1 MIAAIIRWS
10 IQNRPFIL
18 LATLL
23 LILSGLYILKQTP
36 LDAIPDLSDVQV
48 IIKSFYPGQ
57 APQIV
62 EDQVTY
68 PLTTKMIAVPGAVT
82 VRGQSAFDD
91 SYIYLIFKDG
101 TDLYWAR
108 SRVLEYLSQ
117 VANRLPPNA
126 STALGPDATGVGWVY
141 EYALVDTTGKHD
153 LSQLTTLQDWYLKFQ
168 LQKVPGVSEVARIG
182 GMVRRYEVILD
193 PSKLRAFD
201 LTLSQVIAAIRD
213 ANQEAGG
220 STIEMGEADYMIRAR
235 GYLKKT
241 TDFENIPLGVSKQ
254 GTPILLSD
262 VASMRLGPENRRGI
276 AELNGKG
283 EVVGGVIIMRFGEN
297 AMKTIQEVKA
307 KLAEL
312 KDSLPPGVNIVET
325 YDRSSLIQRAVNTLN
340 DKLIEEFVLVS
351 LICFAFLFHLRSA
364 LVIVIT
370 LPIGILASFI
380 IMYWQGITANIMS
393 LGGIAIA
400 IGVMVDAAIVMIENV
415 HKHFEQTVV
424 TKENRWQIIQEAT
437 LQVGPSLFF
446 SLLIIMFS
454 FLPIFTLQAEEGRL
468 FSPLAFTKTYAMA
481 CAAALSITL
490 VPVLMGYLIRG
501 RIRPETENPL
511 NRALQAVYQPVIHA
525 VLKAPKTILAIAFV
539 LVLIGFWP
547 VTRLGSEFMPPLN
560 EGDLLYMPTTF
571 PAISVGKAQQLIQQI
586 DKLILTVPEVKS
598 AFGKIGHAETAT
610 DPASMSMIETTIQF
624 KPQSEWRPGMTFEK
638 IRDELDQHVQIPGV
652 TNVWVMPIRNRID
665 MLATG
670 IKTPLGIKIIG
681 PDLKVIQEIGEKIE
695 QVLKPLPG
703 TASVFA
709 ERVVSA
715 RYVNVD
721 IDRLKAS
728 RYALNIR
735 GVQEMIENAVGGM
748 NITQT
753 VEGLERYPVNLRYP
767 QFVRDSV
774 AQLRQLPIVTP
785 TGAHIPLEAVAT
797 LSVTD
802 GPDMIKTE
810 NTRPA
815 GWVYVDI
822 AGRDL
827 GSYTKAAQQAV
838 KQNISLPPGY
848 SLLWSG
854 QYQYMERAEARLM
867 IVIPLTL
874 LIIIV
879 LLYLN
884 FHRFSEVF
892 IILGTLPL
900 ALVGGVWFI
909 YLLGYYL
916 SIAVG
921 VGFIALAGVSAETG
935 VIMLIYLDQALLKQQ
950 QLAQQEGRALTKAN
964 VRSAV
969 IEGALLR
976 LRPKMMT
983 VLAIIGGLLPIMIGG
998 GTGSEVMRR
1007 IAAPMVGGMITATL
1021 LTLIVIPAVF
1031 LVWQESKIT
1040 EIKESGE

>member
-10 IQNRPFIL
+10 IQNRGFIL
-18 LATLL
+18 LATI
-23 LILSGLYILKQTP
+23 ILVLAGVYIIKQTP

-48 IIKSFYPGQ
+48 IVKSTYPGQ

-68 PLTTKMIAVPGAVT
+68 PLTTKLLVVPGAET

-117 VANRLPPNA
+117 VQNRLPANV
-126 STALGPDATGVGWVY
+126 STSLGPDATGVGWVY
-141 EYALVDTTGKHD
+141 EYALVDPTGMHD
-153 LSQLTTLQDWYLKFQ
+153 LSQLTTLQDWFLKFE

-182 GMVRRYEVILD
+182 GMVRRYEVVLD
-193 PSKLRAFD
+193 PNKLRAYD
-201 LTLSQVIAAIRD
+201 LMLPQVISAIRD
-213 ANQEAGG
+213 ANQEVGG

-235 GYLKKT
+235 GYLKKLS
-241 TDFENIPLGVSKQ
+241 DFENIPLGVSKK

-262 VASMRLGPENRRGI
+262 VATIRIGPENRRGI
-276 AELNGKG
+276 AELNGQG
-283 EVVGGVIIMRFGEN
+283 EVVGGVIVMRFGEN
-297 AMKTIQEVKA
+297 AKKTIEAVKA

-312 KDSLPPGVNIVET
+312 KDSLPSGVKIIET
-325 YDRSSLIQRAVNTLN
+325 YDRSSLIQRAVNTLK
-340 DKLIEEFVLVS
+340 DKLFEEFILVS
-351 LICFAFLFHLRSA
+351 LICFVFLFHLRSA
-364 LVIVIT
+364 LVIIIS

-380 IMYWQGITANIMS
+380 IMYLQGITANIMS

-415 HKHFEQTVV
+415 HKHFEQQEV

-454 FLPIFTLQAEEGRL
+454 FLPIFTLQAQEGRL
-468 FSPLAFTKTYAMA
+468 FAPLAFTKTYAMA
-481 CAAALSITL
+481 CAAVLSITL

-511 NRALQAVYQPVIHA
+511 NRALQAVYHPVIQA
-525 VLKAPKTILAIAFV
+525 VLKAPKTILAIAFI
-539 LVLIGFWP
+539 LVVIGFWP

-610 DPASMSMIETTIQF
+610 DPAAMSMIETNIQF

-638 IRDELDQHVQIPGV
+638 IRDELDQHVQIPGLS
-652 TNVWVMPIRNRID
+652 NVWVMPIRNRID

-681 PDLKVIQEIGEKIE
+681 PDLNVIQKIGQQIE

-703 TASVFA
+703 TESVFA

-715 RYVNVD
+715 RYINVD
-721 IDRLKAS
+721 IDRLKAA

-735 GVQEMIENAVGGM
+735 DVQEMIENAVGGM

-767 QFVRDSV
+767 QFVRNSV
-774 AQLRQLPIVTP
+774 EQLRQLPIVTP
-785 TGAHIPLEAVAT
+785 AGAHIPLGAIAK
-797 LSVTD
+797 LSIAN

-810 NTRPA
+810 NTRPS
-815 GWVYVDI
+815 GWVYIDI
-822 AGRDL
+822 TGRDL
-827 GSYTKAAQQAV
+827 GSYTKAAQEAV
-838 KQNISLPPGY
+838 KQNIKLPPGY
-848 SLLWSG
+848 TLLWTG
-854 QYQYMERAEARLM
+854 QYEYMERAEARLL

-874 LIIIV
+874 LIIVV

-884 FHRFSEVF
+884 FQRFSEVF

-900 ALVGGVWFI
+900 ALVGGIWFI

-921 VGFIALAGVSAETG
+921 VGFIGLAGVSAETG
-935 VIMLIYLDQALLKQQ
+935 IIMLIYLDQALKKQQ
-950 QLAQQEGRALTKAN
+950 QLAQQENRELTKEN
-964 VRSAV
+964 VQSAV
-969 IEGALLR
+969 VEGAVLR

-983 VLAIIGGLLPIMIGG
+983 VLAIIGGLLPIMLGG
-998 GTGSEVMRR
+998 GTGSEIMRR
-1007 IAAPMVGGMITATL
+1007 IAAPMVGGMITATI

-1031 LVWQESKIT
+1031 LVWKESKI
-1040 EIKESGE
+1040 IKK